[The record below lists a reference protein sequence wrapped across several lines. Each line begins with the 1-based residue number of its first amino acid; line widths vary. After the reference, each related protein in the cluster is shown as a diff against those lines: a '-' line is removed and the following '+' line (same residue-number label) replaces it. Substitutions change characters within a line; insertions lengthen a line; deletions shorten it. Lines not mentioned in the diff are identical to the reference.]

1 MKRITSALPS
11 PERIN
16 DRKVALI
23 HVARRQLGLTEE
35 DYRSTLNLFGGVSHA
50 AELDIKGFT
59 AVMARFTALGFNSTS
74 PRRPLA
80 TRLGM
85 ASPAQTSLIRQ
96 LWAECTGNEGTEAD
110 LGKWLERQF
119 GVSLLR
125 FVNSELAPRVIG
137 GLKAMK
143 IKRRGQKAA

>member
-1 MKRITSALPS
+1 MNQKMSASPS

-23 HVARRQLGLTEE
+23 HVARRQLGLTEA
-35 DYRSTLNLFGGVSHA
+35 DYRSILNLFGGVSHT

-59 AVMARFTALGFNSTS
+59 AVMARFNALGFNSTS
-74 PRRPLA
+74 PRRPLPM
-80 TRLGM
+80 RVGM
-85 ASPAQTSLIRQ
+85 ASPTQTSLIRQ
-96 LWAECTGNEGTEAD
+96 LWAECTAGNGTGSD

-119 GVSLLR
+119 GISSLN
-125 FVNSELAPRVIG
+125 FVKAELAPRIIG

-143 IKRRGQKAA
+143 VKRKGQQAA